1 MRLFL
6 FTALVVTICISAC
19 ATKPLPPVAIKI
31 PDHSISYLKEVKP
44 LLEKRCTVC
53 HSCYNSPCQLKLDS
67 FEGIDRGATKR
78 AIYNSSRLK
87 TMDPTRLFIDAG
99 STEEWRKKEFFSVT
113 TNTAGEGFNDS
124 IMIQLLSH
132 KMKNPKSR
140 GEYKPE
146 AEDLKC
152 SANGSEVADYLE
164 KHPNNGMP
172 FGFPPL
178 KEDEF
183 NTVAGWLYQGAKGPT
198 AAEQKML
205 ETPKP
210 ADQVEIDRWEKFF
223 NIPDPKYAMTARYI
237 YEHLFL
243 AHIRFGSNTNDF
255 YEFVRSKTPSG
266 QAIDIIPTV
275 RPFDDPETDQF
286 YYRFRKI
293 HSTIV
298 QKTHM
303 VYQLDDARMKRYNE
317 LFIEPQ
323 WLQNPHF
330 ITFDSRIASN
340 PFVVFEQIP
349 PKSRYQFLLDSSQ
362 YMVMTFIHG
371 PVCKGQIALN
381 VIEEQFWVMF
391 MDPDHDISV
400 RFPGF
405 LRLNAD
411 KLSMPIEKGSD
422 MGIISAIKNVH
433 KEKAIDFYKN
443 RQEYNSAIN
452 YSGLGYDSIWKGNR
466 AEDAPLLTVY
476 RHFNNASVHKGALG
490 NLPKTA
496 WVIDYPLFERIYYA
510 LVAGF
515 DIYGTA
521 GHQLALRL
529 YMDRIRIEGESYFL
543 DFMPQEKRTEMM
555 ASWYLNTKLEK
566 ITYYP
571 SPHPSAISFAT
582 ADPKREFIETVI
594 GKHLKKESGIIIDR
608 LNYMKAGESYPDVPS
623 TFNSDD
629 DYMRGFRA
637 ITKPG
642 TRFVSVVN
650 NTNANLAYMRV
661 RLNEGKDV
669 VATLIVKR
677 WHDNV
682 AYLFGEGD
690 RLDPEKDS
698 AELVTGMIGS
708 YPNMIF
714 DVRQDDIPDFL
725 KLVAGFDGSD
735 EQYARLTKYAINRS
749 DDRFWET
756 YDWFQKRFL
765 EDEPIN
771 GGLLDLNRYYLNAM

>member
-1 MRLFL
+1 MRLLLVSLL
-6 FTALVVTICISAC
+6 FTAFAISAC
-19 ATKPLPPVAIKI
+19 ATKPLPPVAIKV
-31 PDHSISYLKEVKP
+31 PDHNISYLTEVKP

-87 TMDPTRLFIDAG
+87 TMDPTRLFIDAEN
-99 STEEWRKKEFFSVT
+99 TEQWRKKEFFSVT
-113 TNTAGEGFNDS
+113 ESKAAEGYNDS

-132 KMKNPKSR
+132 KMKNPKSK

-178 KEDEF
+178 KQDEF
-183 NTVAGWLYQGAKGPT
+183 DIVSGWLYQGAKGPT
-198 AAEQKML
+198 ASEQQVL

-210 ADQVEIDRWEKFF
+210 ADMVEIAKWESFF
-223 NIPDPKYAMTARYI
+223 NNPDPKYAMTARYV

-243 AHIRFGSNTNDF
+243 AHIRFGSNSNDY
-255 YEFVRSKTPSG
+255 YELVRSRTPSG
-266 QAIDIIPTV
+266 TSIDIIPSI
-275 RPFDDPETDQF
+275 RPFDSPESDKF

-303 VYQLDDARMKRYNE
+303 VYQLDDARLARINE
-317 LFIEPQ
+317 LFIKPE
-323 WLQNPHF
+323 WLQKPHLVGYDSRVSANPF
-330 ITFDSRIASN
+330 IT
-340 PFVVFEQIP
+340 FEQIP
-349 PKSRYQFLLDSSQ
+349 PKSRYQFMLDSTQ

-381 VIEEQFWVMF
+381 VIEEHFWVMF
-391 MDPDHDISV
+391 MDPEHDLSV
-400 RFPGF
+400 QYPGF
-405 LRLNAD
+405 LKLNAE

-422 MGIISAIKNVH
+422 QGLISAIKNEH
-433 KEKAIDFYKN
+433 KDKAIDFLRN
-443 RQEYNSAIN
+443 RQEYYSAIN
-452 YSGLGYDSIWKGNR
+452 YRGIDYNSIWKGNNPS
-466 AEDAPLLTVY
+466 DSPLLTIY
-476 RHFNNASVHKGALG
+476 RHFDSASVHRGALG

-515 DIYGTA
+515 DVYGTA

-529 YMDRIRIEGESYFL
+529 YMDRLRIEGESYFL
-543 DFMPQEKRTEMM
+543 DFMPPEKRIPIMS
-555 ASWYLNTKLEK
+555 SWYLNTDLEK
-566 ITYYP
+566 IAYFP
-571 SPHPSAISFAT
+571 SFLPAAINYVSE
-582 ADPKREFIETVI
+582 DPKREFLETVI
-594 GKHLKKESGIIIDR
+594 EKYFDANLGIKLDK
-608 LNYMKAGESYPDVPS
+608 LNYLRIGENYPKVPDSFS
-623 TFNSDD
+623 TED
-629 DYMRGFRA
+629 DYFRGFRA

-642 TRFVSVVN
+642 TRFISVVN
-650 NTNANLAYMRV
+650 NSNANLAYMRV
-661 RLNEGKDV
+661 RLKERKDV
-669 VATLIVKR
+669 VATFVVNR

-682 AYLFGEGD
+682 AYLFGEED
-690 RLDPEKDS
+690 RLHPEKDY
-698 AELVTGMIGS
+698 AEIVSGMIGS
-708 YPNMIF
+708 YPNMFF
-714 DVRQDDIPDFL
+714 DVHQDDIPDFL
-725 KLVAGFDGSD
+725 RLIANFDGSD
-735 EQYARLTKYAINRS
+735 DQYKRLSKYAINRS

-756 YDWFQKRFL
+756 YDWFQKRFM
-765 EDEPIN
+765 EDEPIT
-771 GGLLDLNRYYLNAM
+771 GGLLDLNRYYLIAQ

>member
-6 FTALVVTICISAC
+6 FAVIVVTICISAC

-67 FEGIDRGATKR
+67 FEGVDRGATKK

-99 STEEWRKKEFFSVT
+99 NTEEWRKKEFFSVT
-113 TNTAGEGFNDS
+113 TNTAAEGLNDS
-124 IMIQLLSH
+124 IMIQLLAH
-132 KMKNPKSR
+132 KMKNPKSK
-140 GEYKPE
+140 GEYRPE
-146 AEDLKC
+146 SEDLKC

-198 AAEQKML
+198 APEQKML

-210 ADQVEIDRWEKFF
+210 ADQIEIAKWDKFF
-223 NIPDPKYAMTARYI
+223 NNPDPKYAMTARYI

-255 YEFVRSKTPSG
+255 YELVRSKTPSG
-266 QAIDIIPTV
+266 AAIDIIPTV
-275 RPFDDPETDQF
+275 RPFDDPETDKF

-323 WLQNPHF
+323 WLQKPF
-330 ITFDSRIASN
+330 FVTFDSRIASN

-405 LRLNAD
+405 LRLNAN

-422 MGIISAIKNVH
+422 MGLISAIKNEH
-433 KEKAIDFYKN
+433 KDKAIDFYKN

-452 YSGLGYDSIWKGNR
+452 YAGLGYDAIWKGNSP
-466 AEDAPLLTVY
+466 ADAPLLTIY
-476 RHFNNASVHKGALG
+476 RHFDNASVHKGALG
-490 NLPKTA
+490 NLPKTV
-496 WVIDYPLFERIYYA
+496 WIIDYPLFERIYYA

-515 DIYGTA
+515 DVYGTA

-529 YMDRIRIEGESYFL
+529 YMDRLRIEGESYFL

-566 ITYYP
+566 ISYSP
-571 SPHPSAISFAT
+571 SPFPAAISFAT
-582 ADPKREFIETVI
+582 ADPKREFIENVI
-594 GKHLKKESGIIIDR
+594 GKHLNKECGIIIDK
-608 LNYMKAGESYPDVPS
+608 LNYMKAGESYPLIPDK
-623 TFNSDD
+623 FASDD

-642 TRFVSVVN
+642 THFVSVVN
-650 NTNANLAYMRV
+650 NNNANLAYMRV
-661 RLNEGKDV
+661 RLKDGKDV
-669 VATLIVKR
+669 VATFIVNR

-682 AYLFGEGD
+682 AFLFGEED
-690 RLDPEKDS
+690 RLHPEKDYL
-698 AELVTGMIGS
+698 ELVPGMIGS
-708 YPNMIF
+708 YPNMFF
-714 DVRQDDIPDFL
+714 DVTQDDIPDFL
-725 KLVAGFDGSD
+725 KLINEFDGSD
-735 EQYARLTKYAINRS
+735 EQYARLAKYAINRS
-749 DDRFWET
+749 DDRFWDE
-756 YDWFQKRFL
+756 YDWFQKRFM
-765 EDEPIN
+765 EDEPIH
-771 GGLLDLNRYYLNAM
+771 GGLLDLNRYYLKAM